1 MSSTPNEQ
9 LRRDLLEL
17 SWTYAL
23 SAKFAFDAET
33 GILIDANPAAELMT
47 GLRRDELLG
56 MHQSLLHPESERK
69 VAREVFSTAAHQTTL
84 HCGLHVQHKDGHC
97 VPAMISNSQPKKLCG
112 ISLSIGEIIDISEV
126 RRKEHLLSVQNW
138 ALAAYSGA
146 IMAIARAKSPD
157 DLAKS
162 ICEAIT
168 GESAYVLAVVCFADD
183 SPGKPVR
190 IAGAAGTASGYLNGL
205 VASWSDDEPSGQGP
219 TGTCLR
225 TNKAQLME
233 DAQTS
238 LGFEVWRERARRNGI
253 RSILAVPFPANQELH
268 GALVVFASDPKAFE
282 GKAIEVFERLGSQ
295 MGYGLHSLH
304 QEQLLDAER
313 SRLDEA
319 QRQLAAA
326 LTATVT
332 AMSITMEMRDP
343 YTAGHQ
349 TRVAQISHAIGEE
362 LGWDQNRLTGLRLAA
377 QIHDIGKIS
386 IPIEILTKPVQLT
399 TTERAMIK
407 THPETAYAIL
417 KDIPFSWPI
426 ADIVRQHHEKIDGS
440 GYPLGLKADGILPES
455 KVLAV
460 ADIVEAM
467 SSPRPYRPALGLEAA
482 LAEVETEAGT
492 TLDPEAVRACLRLF
506 REKHFPLPK

>member
-1 MSSTPNEQ
+1 MSSMPNAQ

-23 SAKFAFDAET
+23 SAKFAFDART
-33 GILIDANPAAELMT
+33 GSLIDANPAAESMT

-56 MHQSLLHPESERK
+56 MHQSLLYPESERK
-69 VAREVFSTAAHQTTL
+69 MAREVFGTAVDQPTL
-84 HCGLHVQHKDGHC
+84 HGGLHVQHKDGHC
-97 VPAMISNSQPKKLCG
+97 IPVMISSSQPQDLSG
-112 ISLSIGEIIDISEV
+112 IMLSIGEILDISEV

-146 IMAIARAKSPD
+146 TMAIARAKSPD

-168 GESAYVLAVVCFADD
+168 GESAYVLALVCFADD

-205 VASWSDDEPSGQGP
+205 TASWSGDAPSGQGP

-225 TNKAQLME
+225 TNRAQLME
-233 DAQTS
+233 DAETS

-253 RSILAVPFPANQELH
+253 RSILAVPFPPDQGLH
-268 GALVVFASDPKAFE
+268 GALAVFAADPKAFE
-282 GKAIEVFERLGSQ
+282 GKAIEVFERLVSQ
-295 MGYGLHSLH
+295 MGYGLHALH

-319 QRQLAAA
+319 QRQLTTA

-332 AMSITMEMRDP
+332 AMSVTMEMRDP

-349 TRVAQISHAIGEE
+349 TRVAQISDAIGKE
-362 LGWDQNRLTGLRLAA
+362 LGWDENRLTGLRLAA

-386 IPIEILTKPVQLT
+386 IPIEILMKPVQLT
-399 TTERAMIK
+399 TTEHAMIK

-417 KDIPFSWPI
+417 KDIPFNWPI
-426 ADIVRQHHEKIDGS
+426 ADIVRQHHEKMDGS
-440 GYPLGLKADGILPES
+440 GYPLGLTADGILPES

-467 SSPRPYRPALGLEAA
+467 SSSRPYRPALGLDAA
-482 LAEVETEAGT
+482 LAEVEKQAGT
-492 TLDPEAVRACLRLF
+492 TLNPEAVQACLRLF
-506 REKHFPLPK
+506 REKHFLLPE